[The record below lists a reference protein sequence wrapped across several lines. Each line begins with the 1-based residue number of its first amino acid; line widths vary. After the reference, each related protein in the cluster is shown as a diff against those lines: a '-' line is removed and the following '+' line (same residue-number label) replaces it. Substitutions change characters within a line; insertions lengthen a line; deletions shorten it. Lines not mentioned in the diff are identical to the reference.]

1 MTNRYSTHHPG
12 LILPRNLDSHL
23 PPWQQQSSKKHHSS
37 NSHASSSSQSNGG
50 STSSSGHR
58 DDRQIL
64 MGADI
69 FIISRYGGMVRVVD
83 TLFSLSHLEH
93 VTSSTLSLF

>member
-69 FIISRYGGMVRVVD
+69 FTKTVFNYNFKVWWNGAGRRHFVFFIS
-83 TLFSLSHLEH
+83 S
-93 VTSSTLSLF
+93 